1 MLKIDALTDAL
12 DKRAPLSLSLK
23 QIEQG
28 AYDNS
33 GLLIRDH
40 ESVNKILFAL
50 DLSLAAVR
58 FAKRNGC
65 DTVVTHHPAIYAPL
79 KTLDNTGDSAPVLAA
94 VKAGLNV
101 VSMHL
106 NLDVADGGIDASLCA
121 GLGGEKYKI
130 LFMTDEKHG
139 YGREFDVKNTE
150 LSVFVKNAKTVF
162 GTKRAVVYGSGR
174 TKISKAASFCGGGA
188 EYCAKYVKNSGAADL
203 IISSDLPHHVIK
215 LIVESGKCVLIL
227 PHYTAEN
234 YGFRQFYEK
243 AAADLKGFAETMFF
257 TDKRFK

>member
-1 MLKIDALTDAL
+1 M
-12 DKRAPLSLSLK
+12 KR
-23 QIEQG
+23 
-28 AYDNS
+28 
-33 GLLIRDH
+33 
-40 ESVNKILFAL
+40 
-50 DLSLAAVR
+50 SLAALLLGAALLV
-58 FAKRNGC
+58 
-65 DTVVTHHPAIYAPL
+65 PL
-79 KTLDNTGDSAPVLAA
+79 AGAAQRIEMEDAHLVFDYPDSWL
-94 VKAGLNV
+94 V
-101 VSMHL
+101 VSPQLAMVYERL
-106 NLDVADGGIDASLCA
+106 LADGGIDASLCA

-188 EYCAKYVKNSGAADL
+188 EYCAKYVKNGGAADL

-227 PHYTAEN
+227 PHYAAEN